1 MDARHRRGQLA
12 EIVATRW
19 LVAHG
24 YRLLAR
30 NVRYRGGELD
40 IVASLGTLLVF
51 VEVRARR
58 AGSRVDPLETFSLR
72 KRRRVIATAQRWLQE
87 HSPTVRRCRFDIIAV
102 REARDGVLSIEH
114 VPGAFVDEGTS

>member
-1 MDARHRRGQLA
+1 MDARHRRGRLA
-12 EIVATRW
+12 ETVATRW
-19 LVAHG
+19 LEAHG

-40 IVASLGTLLVF
+40 IVASLGALLVF

-58 AGSRVDPLETFSLR
+58 AGSSIDPLETFSLR

-87 HSPTVRRCRFDIIAV
+87 NSPTVRDCRFDIIAV
-102 REARDGVLSIEH
+102 REARDGMLSIEH
-114 VPGAFVDEGTS
+114 VPGAFVDEGSG